1 MNSVLVSADQ
11 LVLARQGRL
20 LSAPLCFNLQAGQAW
35 HLVGANGSGKTTLL
49 QTLVGLTAPASGQ
62 VYWQGKSYD
71 HWGDA
76 LRAQWHYC
84 GHTDALK
91 GEWTLWENLLWQG
104 RLMGRKLELDTV
116 TPVVQQMRLLSLL
129 HLPVG
134 QYSKGQQR
142 RAALL
147 GLRLHPRPLWL
158 LDEPFSALDAQ
169 GAQLLVQWM
178 DQQCA
183 TGGAVIFTTHQS
195 YPPLRQAPHAL
206 HLVARSA

>member
-20 LSAPLCFNLQAGQAW
+20 LSAPLCFSLQAGQAW

-49 QTLVGLTAPASGQ
+49 QTLVGLTMPAAGQ
-62 VYWQGKSYD
+62 LFWQGKPYAQ
-71 HWGDA
+71 WGDS

-91 GEWTLWENLLWQG
+91 SEWTLWENLLWQG
-104 RLMGRKLELDTV
+104 RLMGRKLNLDEV
-116 TPVVQQMRLLSLL
+116 TPVVQQMRLLPLL

-134 QYSKGQQR
+134 QFSKGQQR

-147 GLRLHPRPLWL
+147 GLQLHLRPLWL
-158 LDEPFSALDAQ
+158 LDEPFSALDNQ

-178 DQQCA
+178 DQQCDR
-183 TGGAVIFTTHQS
+183 GGAVIFTTHQS
-195 YPPLRQAPHAL
+195 YPSLRCEPHTLQLTAS
-206 HLVARSA
+206 VR